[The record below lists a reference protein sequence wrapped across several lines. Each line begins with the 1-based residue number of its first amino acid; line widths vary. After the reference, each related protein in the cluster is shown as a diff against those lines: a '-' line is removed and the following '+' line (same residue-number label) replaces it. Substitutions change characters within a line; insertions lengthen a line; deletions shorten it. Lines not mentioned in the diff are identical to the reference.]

1 MARLSH
7 WAMALTI
14 NLSSSTDRP
23 AIVKKTSFRAT
34 LGSSDHRGTFLRLSL
49 VTCPIVRRAPR
60 RSTSGSISSMPRP
73 AIVRLDS
80 SSTPSPPRMSTV
92 IRVRARAPCHDHRWV
107 IERRSGA
114 FDPASFRERYQDAL
128 RELVEGEDKRAGDN
142 GPVRSPIPQ
151 GHQSDGGLEAQPR
164 AGRRAGAE
172 EGGREQT
179 PRVRRRLQT
188 GVNGCC
194 CYPYSA
200 VAGRRTQLLRSRRL
214 HRPQSEGGKLG
225 RAGADL

>member
-7 WAMALTI
+7 WAIALTI
-14 NLSSSTDRP
+14 NLSPSTDRP

-34 LGSSDHRGTFLRLSL
+34 LGSSDHHGTFLRLSL

-92 IRVRARAPCHDHRWV
+92 IRVRARAPCHDHRWI
-107 IERRSGA
+107 IERRWGA
-114 FDPASFRERYQDAL
+114 FGPASFRERDQDAL

-142 GPVRSPIPQ
+142 APVRSPIPQ

-179 PRVRRRLQT
+179 HACEGGYRPASTGAAATRIRRSREDGRSVAEPAASSAPKRRRK
-188 GVNGCC
+188 
-194 CYPYSA
+194 A
-200 VAGRRTQLLRSRRL
+200 R
-214 HRPQSEGGKLG
+214 
-225 RAGADL
+225 

>member
-92 IRVRARAPCHDHRWV
+92 IRVRARAPCHDHRWI

-114 FDPASFRERYQDAL
+114 FDLASFRERYQDAL

-142 GPVRSPIPQ
+142 APCDRRSPKVIN
-151 GHQSDGGLEAQPR
+151 LMEALKRSLAQDAEPEPKKAAVSKPTR
-164 AGRRAGAE
+164 AKEVTDRRQQVLLLSVF
-172 EGGREQT
+172 GGRGKTDAAVAE
-179 PRVRRRLQT
+179 PAASSAPKRRRK
-188 GVNGCC
+188 
-194 CYPYSA
+194 A
-200 VAGRRTQLLRSRRL
+200 R
-214 HRPQSEGGKLG
+214 
-225 RAGADL
+225 

>member
-1 MARLSH
+1 MGSRWNKHPAMRYSYPPAPPICRDQAPPMARLSH
-7 WAMALTI
+7 WAIALTI
-14 NLSSSTDRP
+14 NLSPSTDRP

-80 SSTPSPPRMSTV
+80 SSTPSPSRMSTV

-114 FDPASFRERYQDAL
+114 FEPASFRDRYQDAL
-128 RELVEGEDKRAGDN
+128 RELVEAKTR
-142 GPVRSPIPQ
+142 
-151 GHQSDGGLEAQPR
+151 GLATTPR
-164 AGRRAGAE
+164 AASSR
-172 EGGREQT
+172 
-179 PRVRRRLQT
+179 PR
-188 GVNGCC
+188 
-194 CYPYSA
+194 S
-200 VAGRRTQLLRSRRL
+200 SM
-214 HRPQSEGGKLG
+214 
-225 RAGADL
+225 